1 MKAEHT
7 PLPPGFDQAPK
18 NLEKAD
24 HISPPTNPASHPD
37 DKKKKFKVRFDE
49 AYQKSHEEKSQMEKE
64 FFENALKQ
72 KRYQNNMGTAKTSSP
87 ATEERS
93 SPPGTNVDDVA
104 GSKAGE
110 KETSNHV
117 EFF

>member
-1 MKAEHT
+1 MKAELT
-7 PLPPGFDQAPK
+7 QVPPGFDQTPK
-18 NLEKAD
+18 IIEKAD
-24 HISPPTNPASHPD
+24 HSSPPSIPASHPD

-87 ATEERS
+87 ATDERS
-93 SPPGTNVDDVA
+93 SPGTNVDDVA

-110 KETSNHV
+110 NETSNHV